1 MAEVPEGCDLR
12 GDLGRRAFIFRVIRE
27 GRKRRKM
34 LRSFLHAVITRRQFM
49 MNICVIGLLLSVSR
63 KSATPVY
70 NRSCRRLPRNMG
82 WFNLVWSTY
91 SDERFKKT
99 FRISRTTFQFILQRI
114 RHVLDRDTVTEEPI
128 SPEFRLA
135 IALYRLSRG
144 DYYYTIAEMTGLG
157 VSTVCTIVNE
167 VTRAIVDNLWDKC
180 VCQQLPKSEDTI
192 TAF

>member
-1 MAEVPEGCDLR
+1 
-12 GDLGRRAFIFRVIRE
+12 
-27 GRKRRKM
+27 M

-192 TAF
+192 TAFGICRWVSRFCHPKSFKSILASAS

>member
-1 MAEVPEGCDLR
+1 MAEVPEGCDLQ
-12 GDLGRRAFIFRVIRE
+12 GDLRRRAFIFCAIRE
-27 GRKRRKM
+27 GRKGRKM
-34 LRSFLHAVITRRQFM
+34 LRSFFHAVITRRQFM
-49 MNICVIGLLLSVSR
+49 MNISVIGLLLSVSR

-99 FRISRTTFQFILQRI
+99 FRISRTFQFILQRI

-144 DYYYTIAEMTGLG
+144 DYYYTISEMTGLG

-167 VTRAIVDNLWDKC
+167 VTRNC
-180 VCQQLPKSEDTI
+180 GQLVGRMCWPA
-192 TAF
+192 TAKE

>member
-1 MAEVPEGCDLR
+1 MADVPEGDLR
-12 GDLGRRAFIFRVIRE
+12 RRAFVLRAVRE
-27 GRKRRKM
+27 GRERRKI
-34 LRSFLHAVITRRQFM
+34 LSFLHAFIRRRQLM

-63 KSATPVY
+63 KSATPIY

-99 FRISRTTFQFILQRI
+99 FRISRATFQFILQRI

-135 IALYRLSRG
+135 IALYCLSRG
-144 DYYYTIAEMTGLG
+144 DYYYMIAEMTGLG

-167 VTRAIVDNLWDKC
+167 VTRAIVDNLWDEC
-180 VCQQLPKSEDTI
+180 VGQ
-192 TAF
+192 